1 MKHTEMISRRS
12 FLQAAALTAAC
23 SALALTGC
31 GSSSSAASSAA
42 ARLPPRRAPPSTRWA
57 SSTMWTTLP
66 LNQIVASLE
75 ARLDEVGAER
85 GVTFNYADYY
95 ANAQADQSNLNQIG
109 ADLVADEVDVI
120 VAVAT
125 PSASTMLAAVEDTDI
140 PVIYSAVT
148 DPVGAGFDACPTSPA
163 PPTR

>member
-1 MKHTEMISRRS
+1 MKRTQMISRRS
-12 FLQAAALTAAC
+12 FLQAAAAAAC

-31 GSSSSAASSAA
+31 GSASSASSAASAA
-42 ARLPPRRAPPSTRWA
+42 SGEA
-57 SSTMWTTLP
+57 SGTVYKVGVVNYVDDAS

-75 ARLDEVGAER
+75 ARLDEAGAER

-95 ANAQADQSNLNQIG
+95 SNAQADQSNLNQIG
-109 ADLVADEVDVI
+109 ADLVADDVDVI

-125 PSASTMLAAVEDTDI
+125 PSASTMTRPSPTRWAPAST
-140 PVIYSAVT
+140 
-148 DPVGAGFDACPTSPA
+148 GCPTSPA